1 MGGVLSVDEPGRALR
16 RLLHTDPAFAAEPRR
31 LSRGLLDL
39 LPHDD
44 RAVRLLTVGAELGV
58 PNLLARG
65 EPHAAR
71 RVLSEQAGLRPDIAD
86 WVVAVW
92 RMATTDEVPPAP
104 GSGGGVVRLAAWR
117 NGVLMVVSRN
127 ARGIFAATVDSS
139 GPTPWE
145 KLATPSIDGNSD
157 VAVTMNGEQ
166 AVVVWPGAQGAQ
178 AAEVRRR
185 DDVLTA
191 GTPRLVV
198 EARDGVAPRG
208 PITALTID
216 DSLHHLVWSVDG
228 HRLRRSTWRAWPA
241 DDPDDDLP
249 TCGAPGE
256 KATRLDV
263 GRASDDLAWLAAATD
278 RGRILVTRWDLA
290 RDDIASWVSVA
301 LPGKVVTVAVA
312 GSRVFAGMVTGEVVA
327 VRADAVFARRGWAA
341 VTVRGP
347 GTRADSLAAA
357 IVGDETWLATGGVD
371 TVLTQVA
378 PAGQPPGRPWSLGTP

>member
-1 MGGVLSVDEPGRALR
+1 MLSVDEPGRALR
-16 RLLHTDPAFAAEPRR
+16 RLLQTDSTFAAEPRR

-44 RAVRLLTVGAELGV
+44 RAVRLLAVGAELGV
-58 PNLLARG
+58 PNLLAHG
-65 EPHAAR
+65 EPDAAR

-92 RMATTDEVPPAP
+92 RTATTDEVRPAA
-104 GSGGGVVRLAAWR
+104 GSGDVVRLAAWP

-127 ARGIFAATVDSS
+127 ARGIFAAAVGRS
-139 GPTPWE
+139 GPTPWQ
-145 KLATPSIDGNSD
+145 KLATPLNDGISD
-157 VAVTMNGEQ
+157 VAVTRNGER
-166 AVVVWPGAQGAQ
+166 AVVVWPGAQGAH
-178 AAEVRRR
+178 AAEVHCRQ
-185 DDVLTA
+185 DVVTA
-191 GTPRLVV
+191 DTPRLVV
-198 EARDGVAPRG
+198 EARDGVALRG

-216 DSLHHLVWSVDG
+216 ESLHHLVWSVDG

-249 TCGAPGE
+249 ACGAPGE

-263 GRASDDLAWLAAATD
+263 GRASDDVAWLAAATD
-278 RGRILVTRWDLA
+278 RGRILVTRWDIA
-290 RDDIASWVSVA
+290 RDDIASWISVA
-301 LPGKVVTVAVA
+301 VPGEVVTVAVA

-327 VRADAVFARRGWAA
+327 VRADAVFARRGWDA
-341 VTVRGP
+341 VTVRAP

-357 IVGDETWLATGGVD
+357 IVGDETWLAVGGVD

-378 PAGQPPGRPWSLGTP
+378 PSGQRAGRSWSLGTP